1 MSDDDL
7 KNPSQLS
14 ENEDFELDTKIPWH
28 FWVIVC
34 LVVIYLGYRLVQ
46 MLILGF
52 NAIF

>member
-1 MSDDDL
+1 MSDEVS
-7 KNPSQLS
+7 KSPPQLS
-14 ENEDFELDTKIPWH
+14 EDEDLELDTKIPWH